1 MVTVNVDHA
10 RRIAEEL
17 LADVLPRRW
26 SHTIG
31 VAAAAADLAD
41 VLAPENVAT
50 IVAAAW
56 LHDIGY
62 APRLIGTGFHP
73 LDGAAYLAAH
83 TDRREVIPGE
93 VINLVAHHTG
103 AAVEARERGLHAA
116 LASYRAPAEATLA
129 ILCCADLCTGPDGAP
144 VDPGARIAEVLARY
158 PAAHPVHRAVST
170 SGPGLVAQARAI
182 LDAAATA
189 RFEQRPS
196 GVRWP
201 GKVVRECRSALL
213 PLNP

>member
-1 MVTVNVDHA
+1 MVTVNVDRA

-41 VLAPENVAT
+41 ILAPENADT

-62 APRLIGTGFHP
+62 APDLINTEFHP
-73 LDGAAYLAAH
+73 LDGATYLTTH
-83 TDRREVIPGE
+83 TVPDEAMSAEVIR
-93 VINLVAHHTG
+93 LVAHHTG
-103 AAVEARERGLHAA
+103 AAFEARERGLHDA
-116 LASYRAPAEATLA
+116 LVSYPAPADALLA
-129 ILCCADLCTGPDGAP
+129 ILSCADLCTGPDGVP
-144 VDPGARIAEVLARY
+144 VDPGARIAEVLTRY
-158 PAAHPVHRAVST
+158 PAGHPVHRAIST
-170 SGPGLVAQARAI
+170 SGPGLIAEARAI

-189 RFEQRPS
+189 RARTAP
-196 GVRWP
+196 
-201 GKVVRECRSALL
+201 
-213 PLNP
+213 

>member
-1 MVTVNVDHA
+1 MVTVNVDRA

-41 VLAPENVAT
+41 ILAPENADT

-62 APRLIGTGFHP
+62 APDLINTEFHP
-73 LDGAAYLAAH
+73 LDGATYLATH
-83 TDRREVIPGE
+83 TVPGEAMSAEVIR
-93 VINLVAHHTG
+93 LVAHHTG
-103 AAVEARERGLHAA
+103 AAFEARERGLHDV
-116 LASYRAPAEATLA
+116 LVSYPAPADALLA
-129 ILCCADLCTGPDGAP
+129 ILSCADLCTGPDGVP
-144 VDPGARIAEVLARY
+144 VDPGARIAEVLTRY
-158 PAAHPVHRAVST
+158 PAGHPVHRAISI
-170 SGPGLVAQARAI
+170 SGPGLIAEARAI

-189 RFEQRPS
+189 RARTA
-196 GVRWP
+196 R
-201 GKVVRECRSALL
+201 
-213 PLNP
+213 